1 MEVFIIRH
9 TALKEAQGLCYGHSE
24 MALAETFAAE
34 SQRIVDRCSEIFDV
48 VFSSPLQRCTQL
60 AGQLP
65 AREIR
70 TDDRLKEV
78 YFGSWEGKVWN
89 DIPRTELDPWM
100 DDFVDVAPP
109 AGESLRQLYTRVNEF
124 LNELRNVPHQRVAL
138 VTHAGVVRCVWAAL
152 LGIPLQNIFKIQV
165 SYGQI
170 QAFEL
175 GPEPA
180 FDRWLSSVVS

>member
-1 MEVFIIRH
+1 MEVFVIRH
-9 TALKEAQGLCYGHSE
+9 TAVKEAQGLCYGHSE
-24 MALAETFAAE
+24 IDLAETFATE
-34 SQRIVDRCSEIFDV
+34 SRQIVDQCPEIFDV

-65 AREIR
+65 AREVQ

-78 YFGSWEGKVWN
+78 HFGTWERKTWN

-109 AGESLRQLYTRVNEF
+109 GGESLRQLYTRVNDL
-124 LNELRNVPHQRVAL
+124 LNELRGLPHQRVAL

-180 FDRWLSSVVS
+180 FDRWLGSGVN